1 MQAPNIVR
9 NHSRQ
14 KAAVGLHVTV
24 ICHYKKT
31 TQCKQIFPKYYLISN
46 QFLDISGQKR
56 LWKFLAIRITKMCVA
71 TF

>member
-24 ICHYKKT
+24 MRHAKT
-31 TQCKQIFPKYYLISN
+31 TDRVVNNWTKNIKINTNGS
-46 QFLDISGQKR
+46 
-56 LWKFLAIRITKMCVA
+56 IRIDSYILHSSCSK
-71 TF
+71 

>member
-24 ICHYKKT
+24 SGYIRDSRETPENNLKNR
-31 TQCKQIFPKYYLISN
+31 LI
-46 QFLDISGQKR
+46 I
-56 LWKFLAIRITKMCVA
+56 
-71 TF
+71 

>member
-24 ICHYKKT
+24 MCHFKERYT
-31 TQCKQIFPKYYLISN
+31 PIYEHPTL
-46 QFLDISGQKR
+46 
-56 LWKFLAIRITKMCVA
+56 
-71 TF
+71 

>member
-24 ICHYKKT
+24 SVHCKKT
-31 TQCKQIFPKYYLISN
+31 ETDDRMIKE
-46 QFLDISGQKR
+46 FLLQ
-56 LWKFLAIRITKMCVA
+56 
-71 TF
+71 

>member
-24 ICHYKKT
+24 TAKFKKKT
-31 TQCKQIFPKYYLISN
+31 TIIQNEIY
-46 QFLDISGQKR
+46 
-56 LWKFLAIRITKMCVA
+56 
-71 TF
+71 

>member
-24 ICHYKKT
+24 GNNPKKH
-31 TQCKQIFPKYYLISN
+31 
-46 QFLDISGQKR
+46 LDTENANYSM
-56 LWKFLAIRITKMCVA
+56 L
-71 TF
+71 